1 MSELEL
7 NHDCIGDFRNL
18 ALSGLSGTK
27 ESDLGF
33 PFAWACAIQWDAYR
47 NAVGLT
53 DGHQGKPI
61 LAKRPIQ
68 SGTRRLEY
76 RVTGKGEAQRP
87 ALELIEGWGKGV
99 SPSSAEPSTR
109 PVLTTFGSRPSP

>member
-18 ALSGLSGTK
+18 ALSGLCGTK

-53 DGHQGKPI
+53 DGRQGKPI
-61 LAKRPIQ
+61 LVKRPIQ
-68 SGTRRLEY
+68 SGARRLEY
-76 RVTGKGEAQRP
+76 RVTGTRIIHQREGIP
-87 ALELIEGWGKGV
+87 ACRVG
-99 SPSSAEPSTR
+99 SPGMADGRFPT
-109 PVLTTFGSRPSP
+109 